1 MLFCFIHE
9 ILNHMLDFDPSWV
22 PWLCL
27 GWLVLVGLLILDL
40 RADQSNGLPLVFA
53 ANLTMLHLP
62 GGGILLV
69 EWYGYYPKN
78 WTYTGLVYSLAF
90 LAFFVLGGFFAR
102 GLSAKVRAGAEAA
115 KSLPQLRQAGLFLFV
130 FGVLSMMVLKFVP
143 ALSDIPSLGTVVG
156 VFWSAAAAGM
166 CLYLYAFQRME
177 SAIPLRVFVMAL
189 FFPIVTV
196 VVLGFLGFGL
206 AFVIALAC
214 FFVSRKFV
222 GSSALLLLP
231 VLAYVGISLGVNYFD
246 KRSSIREASW
256 VEASEVESA
265 VAASKIFTEFE
276 WFDPENTRH
285 LNYLDQRL
293 NQNFL
298 VGASVEAVERG
309 TSELLRGESLSLAL
323 IAWIPRAIWA
333 DKPIVA
339 GSTDLVARATG
350 LDFAIGTS
358 VGIGSVLEFYANFGS
373 LGMCFCAALLGFG
386 VRYLDRKSATMLTE
400 GSLFNWL
407 LWFLMGYALT
417 VAGGQLSES
426 IGQIAASWV
435 AILVLRFSYQLYYIR
450 NSERAVA

>member
-1 MLFCFIHE
+1 
-9 ILNHMLDFDPSWV
+9 MLDFDPSWV

-40 RADQSNGLPLVFA
+40 RADQSNGLPLVFV

-62 GGGILLV
+62 GGSILLV

-102 GLSAKVRAGAEAA
+102 GLSAKIKAGAEAA
-115 KSLPQLRQAGLFLFV
+115 KSLPQLRQAGLFLFA
-130 FGVLSMMVLKFVP
+130 FGVLSMLALKFVP
-143 ALSDIPSLGTVVG
+143 VLSAIPSVGTVVG
-156 VFWSAAAAGM
+156 VFWSAAAGGM

-177 SAIPLRVFVMAL
+177 SAIPLRVFLMAL
-189 FFPIVTV
+189 VFPIMTV
-196 VVLGFLGFGL
+196 VVLGFLGYGL

-222 GSSALLLLP
+222 GPSTLLLLP
-231 VLAYVGISLGVNYFD
+231 VFAYVGISVGVNYFD
-246 KRSSIREASW
+246 KRGSIREATW
-256 VEASEVESA
+256 VEANELEGA

-276 WFDPENTRH
+276 WFDPENVQH
-285 LNYLDQRL
+285 LTYLDQRL

-298 VGASVEAVERG
+298 VGASVESVERG

-333 DKPIVA
+333 NKPTVA

-358 VGIGSVLEFYANFGS
+358 VGIGSVLEFYANFGL
-373 LGMCFCAALLGFG
+373 LGMCLCAALLGFG
-386 VRYLDRKSATMLTE
+386 IRYLDRKAAATLIQ
-400 GSLFNWL
+400 GSLFSWL
-407 LWFLMGYALT
+407 LWFLIGYALT
-417 VAGGQLSES
+417 LAGGQFAES
-426 IGQIAASWV
+426 VGQIAASWV
-435 AILVLRFSYQLYYIR
+435 AILVLRFSYQLYCAR